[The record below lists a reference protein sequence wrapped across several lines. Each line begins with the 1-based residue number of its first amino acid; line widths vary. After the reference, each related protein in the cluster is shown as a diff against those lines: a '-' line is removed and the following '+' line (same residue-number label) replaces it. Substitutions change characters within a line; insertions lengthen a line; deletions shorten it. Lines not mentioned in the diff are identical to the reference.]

1 MEEKEILTLHLT
13 DEWYQKVASGEKT
26 EEYRWLNYYWTR
38 RLLRDNAPNL
48 QKILTDF
55 LHAMTKDPL
64 REQLMLDYLCCGEN
78 STTEDKAD
86 RWERKLKPFKK
97 VRFVL
102 GYPKDNEPCIIKE
115 IDDITVDKPKSGMCP
130 DEWLDKYMY
139 VIRFKNNVL

>member
-26 EEYRWLNYYWTR
+26 EEYREISLYWTR
-38 RLLRDNAPNL
+38 RLLSDEAYN
-48 QKILTDF
+48 
-55 LHAMTKDPL
+55 
-64 REQLMLDYLCCGEN
+64 REDVIRVVKSRCKQDYFMLGYLCGGPY
-78 STTEDKAD
+78 STEEEKKD